1 MAMEAIVAV
10 EEAEAAAERRKADA
24 LRESKLCVKKAEVD
38 GAAAVETAQQKAL
51 GELKKL
57 ATEAEAAARADS
69 GALIRDTEQ
78 ELSALRARAESRLDE
93 AANLIVERIVNA
105 K

>member
-24 LRESKLCVKKAEVD
+24 LRESKLLVKKAELD
-38 GAAAVETAQQKAL
+38 GVAAVEEAQRKAL
-51 GELKKL
+51 EELKKL
-57 ATEAEAAARADS
+57 ATEAEAAARSDS
-69 GALIRDTEQ
+69 GALTRDTEQ
-78 ELSALRARAESRLDE
+78 GLSALRTQAEARLDE
-93 AANLIVERIVNA
+93 AANLIVERIVKA